1 MKNQVMFGLMAILL
15 IGGTILPAMSQTD
28 PEEETA
34 YIEVSIDK
42 SIYDLN
48 TPISISGQIINF
60 VSNRDSIL
68 DTVEI
73 IFIDPMG
80 KTVSTSGYDMATSG
94 GSDKSDTVTI
104 PIKFKAT
111 PDQSGNFA
119 LSTVLN
125 TMLFDYG
132 TYAVQ
137 VTSYQNGHNIVST
150 SEFEISSV
158 AVEESSIEQEQVP
171 IEFDICQSLRELP
184 TDDNVTRDLRQGSD
198 LIECSVDRNF
208 TVGDI
213 IVIKGKIDPNL
224 TTTKLSQVLISIP
237 YAKPMVFD
245 GDAGK
250 WVTTTGT
257 PTLTHKTETFRDM
270 TFKALPEED
279 GSFSGFFQIHNGT
292 FETGEYTITAKYLGH
307 EDNQTVMIFDE
318 SVIDDMKSEFI
329 LTTDKDEY
337 VPGETVQILGYIT
350 NVYATGDTVTVIV
363 ETPDTSGFNC
373 TVVNECTAD
382 DSERKIIPDKG
393 LTEHTFSWSYQ
404 LSSSDAAIGKYKV
417 NAGNTVA
424 QSETSFFVIED
435 TLATQTPSQSVLESS
450 IVKKIIE
457 KFNRISDSNIL
468 ISLDEKK
475 AQDSELAPRV
485 IQGSL
490 FTSARGQESDVNV
503 QVSTSEGVCVIG
515 QDTSCLVNQ
524 STRKPGAIYEIVTI
538 GEQNY
543 KIRYSGPDVRLE
555 KFSILPELSGIPID
569 IKDWNVQVM
578 KDEQPT
584 RFYYKVSYVN
594 LE

>member
-1 MKNQVMFGLMAILL
+1 MKNQAMFGLMAILL
-15 IGGTILPAMSQTD
+15 IGGTILPAMSQTE
-28 PEEETA
+28 PGEEIA
-34 YIEVSIDK
+34 YIELNTDK

-48 TPISISGQIINF
+48 KPISISGQIINF

-68 DTVEI
+68 DVVEI

-80 KTVSTSGYDMATSG
+80 KTVSTSGYDIATSG
-94 GSDKSDTVTI
+94 GIDKSSTVVI

-125 TMLFDYG
+125 TMLFNYG
-132 TYAVQ
+132 TYAIQ
-137 VTSYQNGHNIVST
+137 VTTYQNGHSVVST

-171 IEFDICQSLRELP
+171 IEFDICKSLRELP
-184 TDDNVTRDLRQGSD
+184 SEDNVTVDLRQGSN
-198 LIECSVDRNF
+198 LIECSVDSNF
-208 TVGDI
+208 AIGDI

-224 TTTKLSQVLISIP
+224 TTTVAQVLISIP
-237 YAKPMVFD
+237 YAKPMVFN

-257 PTLTHKTETFRDM
+257 PTLDYEIETIRDM

-279 GSFSGFFQIHNGT
+279 GSFSGFFQIHSGN
-292 FETGEYTITAKYLGH
+292 FETAEYTITAKYLGH
-307 EDNQTVMIFDE
+307 EDSQTVMIFDE
-318 SVIDDMKSEFI
+318 SVIYDMEAEFI

-337 VPGETVQILGYIT
+337 VPGEIVQISGYIT

-393 LTEHTFSWSYQ
+393 LTEHTFSWNYQ
-404 LSSSDAAIGKYKV
+404 LSSNDAAIGKYTV

-435 TLATQTPSQSVLESS
+435 TLATQTPPPSVLEPS
-450 IVKKIIE
+450 IAKKIIE
-457 KFNRISDSNIL
+457 KFNRISDSDIL

-475 AQDSELAPRV
+475 IQDSELAPRV

-515 QDTSCLVNQ
+515 QDTSCLVDQ

>member
-1 MKNQVMFGLMAILL
+1 MKNQAMFGLMAILL
-15 IGGTILPAMSQTD
+15 IGGTILPAMSQTE
-28 PEEETA
+28 PEEEIA
-34 YIEVSIDK
+34 YIEVNTDK

-48 TPISISGQIINF
+48 KPISISGQIINF
-60 VSNRDSIL
+60 VSNRDSVL
-68 DTVEI
+68 DIVEI
-73 IFIDPMG
+73 IFIDPTG
-80 KTVSTSGYDMATSG
+80 KTVSTSGYDTSTSG
-94 GSDKSDTVTI
+94 GTDKSHSVVL

-137 VTSYQNGHNIVST
+137 VTSYQNGHGIVST

-171 IEFDICQSLRELP
+171 IEFDICKSLRELP
-184 TDDNVTRDLRQGSD
+184 TEDNVTVDLRQDSD

-208 TVGDI
+208 AANGI

-224 TTTKLSQVLISIP
+224 TTTVAQVLISIP
-237 YAKPMVFD
+237 YAKPMVFN

-257 PTLTHKTETFRDM
+257 PTIDYEIQTFRDM

-279 GSFSGFFQIHNGT
+279 GSFSGFFQIHSGT
-292 FETGEYTITAKYLGH
+292 FETAEYTITAKYLGH
-307 EDNQTVMIFDE
+307 KDSQTVMIIDE
-318 SVIDDMKSEFI
+318 SVIDDMESKFI

-337 VPGETVQILGYIT
+337 VPGEIVQISGYIT
-350 NVYATGDTVTVIV
+350 NIYATGDTVTVIV

-373 TVVNECTAD
+373 TIVNECTAD

-393 LTEHTFSWSYQ
+393 LTEHTFSWNYQ
-404 LSSSDAAIGKYKV
+404 LSSSDAAIGKYIV

-424 QSETSFFVIED
+424 KSEISFFVIED
-435 TLATQTPSQSVLESS
+435 TLATQTPSSPVLETP
-450 IVKKIIE
+450 IAKKIIE
-457 KFNRISDSNIL
+457 KFNRISDSDIL

-475 AQDSELAPRV
+475 IQDSELAPRV

-503 QVSTSEGVCVIG
+503 RVSTSEGVCVIG
-515 QDTSCLVNQ
+515 QDTSCFVDQ
-524 STRKPGAIYEIVTI
+524 STRKPGAIYETVTI